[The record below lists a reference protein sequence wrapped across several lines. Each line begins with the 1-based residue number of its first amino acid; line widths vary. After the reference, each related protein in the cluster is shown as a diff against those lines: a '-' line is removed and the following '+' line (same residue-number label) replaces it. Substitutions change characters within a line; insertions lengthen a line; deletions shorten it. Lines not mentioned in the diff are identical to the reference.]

1 MELSRHIKFNLKK
14 YLLKYCSNHDKN
26 VTRSRVI
33 KFCCPGYEE
42 FETDGKKLCISNDTI
57 TTTTQIN
64 SFRKDKKTITNSQL
78 STEKNPYQNYSG
90 EYGKEFNHYVKM
102 GLNESDA
109 QQSVNKIVEY
119 EMEKAKENLANEIV
133 EEADGYIFV
142 DVTGNEIE
150 PLKHPQYVTDHHL
163 VGHHEETVAMV
174 TVGCLVLGM
183 CIFLIIMVYIMRKQQ
198 SRDDRDV
205 EFIDPRFETKKSKL
219 PPSKIVHEPL
229 PIPPLRPSL
238 RKHKSVTF
246 DESIDE
252 VDEFNRRRTRS
263 LPDAYDVPRKQT
275 SMIDLYAQSIKISPK
290 DIAAFTLSQNS
301 GYHTFP
307 KKSVSRKSSLE
318 HIYDEIPNPT
328 IEEKKNK
335 NECEINKNESNPTEV
350 IYTNMNK
357 KKEKKQDKDET
368 EKTKM

>member
-1 MELSRHIKFNLKK
+1 
-14 YLLKYCSNHDKN
+14 

-33 KFCCPGYEE
+33 KFCCPGFEE
-42 FETDGKKLCISNDTI
+42 FETDGKKLCRSNETIS
-57 TTTTQIN
+57 TTTRTTTVSSVN
-64 SFRKDKKTITNSQL
+64 LTVSNPL
-78 STEKNPYQNYSG
+78 LPSTEKNPYQNYSG
-90 EYGKEFNHYVKM
+90 EYGKHFNHYVKM

-119 EMEKAKENLANEIV
+119 EIKKAKEEFEHQLA
-133 EEADGYIFV
+133 EEPEGFIFV
-142 DVTGNEIE
+142 DVSGNEIE

-163 VGHHEETVAMV
+163 SHHHEETVAMV

-198 SRDDRDV
+198 PRERDPRDI
-205 EFIDPRFETKKSKL
+205 EFIDPRFESKKTKL

-229 PIPPLRPSL
+229 PSRKKRHMSCHAADLDPNFIHLVLVPPLRPSL

-275 SMIDLYAQSIKISPK
+275 SMIDLYAQSVKITPQDLAIYTVMEK
-290 DIAAFTLSQNS
+290 PCF
-301 GYHTFP
+301 HTFP
-307 KKSVSRKSSLE
+307 KKSVSRKTSLE
-318 HIYDEIPNPT
+318 HIYDEIPSPIEVT
-328 IEEKKNK
+328 KEESKVVEEK
-335 NECEINKNESNPTEV
+335 PGAATEV
-350 IYTNMNK
+350 IYANEAMK
-357 KKEKKQDKDET
+357 KKKKQEEN
-368 EKTKM
+368 EKTKL